1 MIDISVSLRQL
12 VACFD
17 DVRFASSAPARGSKH
32 GEQLAVSLCAFNPEG
47 FGFFFQGTS
56 TTFFFKKTF
65 GTQWCVRRA
74 LRSTVFIWIEGN
86 VGFHL
91 CAFIDAT
98 AALATSA
105 C

>member
-1 MIDISVSLRQL
+1 MSGSIDISISLRQL

-56 TTFFFKKTF
+56 TTFFLKNF
-65 GTQWCVRRA
+65 WYPAVRE
-74 LRSTVFIWIEGN
+74 EG
-86 VGFHL
+86 VTLYGFYL
-91 CAFIDAT
+91 N
-98 AALATSA
+98 
-105 C
+105 